1 MIETDAKGLFWRF
14 GMAMFRYRKLV
25 VVLWVILF
33 LALVPFAQQAPGL
46 LKDNGFTPTGSESDL
61 GFHKM
66 KEELGIA
73 AWSMQVVY
81 ESDTRD
87 LTKPGPMKTIMDS
100 LADLKKQPYVA
111 DMKFLAATRLPQ
123 SSSGVQTVSVMM
135 NFQPGEELERYDEL
149 KKTIEAPEGMRVY
162 VTGGTP
168 ILHDMQEAS
177 QNDIVKSEMIGLPI
191 ALIVLLLVFGTLLG
205 ALLPMIVGLTSVTV
219 TLGITYFIAGG
230 VSLSNFLPN
239 IVSMLGLAVGIDYA
253 LFMVSRF
260 REELKLRD
268 SVGEAVAMTCQKA
281 GRSIFYSGIAVLI
294 GLIGMLFIDLNIFRS
309 LCLGGV
315 IVVSVSVA
323 IGNTLLLALF
333 GLFGHKINAWRIIPK
348 RWSGGDKELEA
359 AGRGGREARRFWE
372 KVAYAVM
379 KRPVSL
385 VVILGALLIYCMLPL
400 GGMKLGM
407 PEADVLPPSY
417 ESRYGSDL
425 MDVTY
430 DKRELNPIQIAV
442 TTKEEVWEENSVK
455 QVDAYVASV
464 KQLADVKSVRS
475 YLDAVPGAASTAAL
489 AAAFKQETV
498 RDQLESNRLAKGR
511 TTLISIVADSQPD
524 DERTDELVRN
534 LRKLQPD
541 GMEAQVTGGLAYR
554 LDMLDRIR
562 DAEPYVV
569 LFVMGVTY
577 IVLFLAFRSV
587 VLPLK
592 AVLMNVLSLGASL
605 GIVVSVFQ
613 NGHFAEL
620 LQITSTGYVMA
631 TVPIIIFCVVF
642 GISMDYEVF
651 LLSRIAEEYEATG
664 DNERSTAEGLMKT
677 GSLITSAAF
686 ILIVVVGA
694 FILTDNE
701 IMKALGLGLS
711 LAVLIDATLIRL
723 FMVPA
728 LMKLLGR
735 ANWWAPRWARR
746 RRPDDAGSDASLQ

>member
-14 GMAMFRYRKLV
+14 GMTMFRYRKLV
-25 VVLWVILF
+25 VGVWVILF

-46 LKDNGFTPTGSESDL
+46 LKDNGFTPTDSESDL
-61 GFHKM
+61 GFRKM

-81 ESDTRD
+81 ESDTMD
-87 LTKPGPMKTIMDS
+87 LTKPETMKTIMDS
-100 LADLKKQPYVA
+100 LADLKQQSYVA
-111 DMKFLAATRLPQ
+111 DMKFLEATRLPQ
-123 SSSGVQTVSVMM
+123 ASSGVQTVSVSL
-135 NFQPGEELERYDEL
+135 NFHPGEELERFKEL
-149 KKTIEAPEGMRVY
+149 KKSVSAPEGMRVY
-162 VTGGTP
+162 ITGGTP

-177 QNDIVKSEMIGLPI
+177 KKDIVTSEMIGLPI

-260 REELKLRD
+260 REELKLRG

-294 GLIGMLFIDLNIFRS
+294 GLVGMLFIDLNIFRS

-348 RWSGGDKELEA
+348 RWSGSGKERGA
-359 AGRGGREARRFWE
+359 AVRGREARPFWE

-379 KRPVSL
+379 KRPMSL

-400 GGMKLGM
+400 GEMKLGM

-417 ESRYGSDL
+417 DSRYGSDL
-425 MDVTY
+425 MDAAY

-442 TTKEEVWEENSVK
+442 TTKSEVWDEESVK
-455 QVDAYVASV
+455 QIDSFVASV
-464 KQLADVKSVRS
+464 KRLADVKSVRS
-475 YLDAVPGAASTAAL
+475 YLDAVPGANSAAAL
-489 AAAFKQETV
+489 TTAFKQETV
-498 RDQLESNRLAKGR
+498 REQLESFKLAKGK
-511 TTLISIVADSQPD
+511 TTLVSVIAETQPG

-534 LRKLQPD
+534 LRKLRQD
-541 GMEAQVTGGLAYR
+541 GVEAQVTGGPAYR
-554 LDMLDRIR
+554 LDLLDRIR
-562 DAEPYVV
+562 NAEPYVI

-577 IVLFLAFRSV
+577 VVLFLAFRSV

-613 NGHFAEL
+613 NGHFAEWL
-620 LQITSTGYVMA
+620 HITSTGYVMA
-631 TVPIIIFCVVF
+631 TVPIIIFCIVF

-746 RRPDDAGSDASLQ
+746 RRPDNAGSDASLQ